1 MPFASRLVL
10 TVLLV
15 TLSVHI
21 ADRSHD
27 GRNCCLI
34 SWAHCVHCIGSIL
47 LRVRLLATE
56 ANFSLGVLSVI
67 LCSLYAH
74 IISQKLLQADVTC
87 FCSYNRSI
95 GFMVDRCITH
105 LTRPDVIP
113 ASATGCQSTNTPLVD
128 VESRPVHTGLLLRL
142 TRTTLII

>member
-1 MPFASRLVL
+1 MPFASRLVQ
-10 TVLLV
+10 TGLLV

-34 SWAHCVHCIGSIL
+34 SWAQCVHCIGSIL

-95 GFMVDRCITH
+95 GFYGRSLYYTSDAAGCDSSVGDWLSVH
-105 LTRPDVIP
+105 EY
-113 ASATGCQSTNTPLVD
+113 ATGRCRIKTCSHR
-128 VESRPVHTGLLLRL
+128 SL
-142 TRTTLII
+142 T